1 MIKKI
6 GIIGL
11 GSIGSKLAVY
21 LSTKGI
27 EILAYCHHNLELHKG
42 KIENI
47 LKKYDNI
54 PSKLMPIIITSDI
67 SLLRDVDL
75 IIDSSL
81 EDYQVKKDIYNN
93 ICTFLGKN
101 IVIGCTTSSLDLNK
115 LANYY
120 QPENF
125 FGLHFF
131 NPPDKMQLIEIS
143 YSSNISPKCLLI
155 IKDIK
160 DILTDKVIIE
170 LPMIQGYVV
179 NRILFVYLNYAYNFQ
194 LETKL
199 EFDLI
204 DKCMKLGSN
213 VPMGPFQLS
222 DYIGIDV
229 CFDILNELYNSL
241 KNEIYKPSQLLYEF
255 IEKGNLGKKTKKGFY
270 TY

>member
-1 MIKKI
+1 M
-6 GIIGL
+6 
-11 GSIGSKLAVY
+11 
-21 LSTKGI
+21 
-27 EILAYCHHNLELHKG
+27 AYCHRNLELHRG
-42 KIENI
+42 RIANI

-54 PSKLMPIIITSDI
+54 SEKLMPIIVTSDI
-67 SLLRDVDL
+67 SLLKNVDL
-75 IIDSSL
+75 IIDSSI
-81 EDYQVKKDIYNN
+81 EDYQIKKEIYKN
-93 ICTFLGKN
+93 ICAFVDN
-101 IVIGCTTSSLDLNK
+101 DIVIGCTTSSLDLNQ
-115 LANYY
+115 LASYY

-131 NPPDKMQLIEIS
+131 NPPDKMQLIEIA
-143 YSSNISPKCLLI
+143 YSSNISPKFLLI

-160 DILTDKVIIE
+160 DILTDKVVIE

-199 EFDLI
+199 DYDLI

-229 CFDILNELYNSL
+229 CFDILN
-241 KNEIYKPSQLLYEF
+241 
-255 IEKGNLGKKTKKGFY
+255 
-270 TY
+270 

>member
-1 MIKKI
+1 
-6 GIIGL
+6 
-11 GSIGSKLAVY
+11 
-21 LSTKGI
+21 
-27 EILAYCHHNLELHKG
+27 LAYCHRNLELHRG
-42 KIENI
+42 RIANI

-54 PSKLMPIIITSDI
+54 SEKLMPIIVTSDI
-67 SLLRDVDL
+67 SLLKNVDL
-75 IIDSSL
+75 IIDSSI
-81 EDYQVKKDIYNN
+81 EDYQIKKEIYKN
-93 ICTFLGKN
+93 ICAFVDN
-101 IVIGCTTSSLDLNK
+101 DIVIGCTTSSLDLNQ
-115 LANYY
+115 LASYY

-131 NPPDKMQLIEIS
+131 NPPDKMQLIEIA
-143 YSSNISPKCLLI
+143 YSSNISPKFLLI

-160 DILTDKVIIE
+160 DILTDKVVIE

-199 EFDLI
+199 DYDLI

-229 CFDILNELYNSL
+229 CFDILN
-241 KNEIYKPSQLLYEF
+241 
-255 IEKGNLGKKTKKGFY
+255 
-270 TY
+270 